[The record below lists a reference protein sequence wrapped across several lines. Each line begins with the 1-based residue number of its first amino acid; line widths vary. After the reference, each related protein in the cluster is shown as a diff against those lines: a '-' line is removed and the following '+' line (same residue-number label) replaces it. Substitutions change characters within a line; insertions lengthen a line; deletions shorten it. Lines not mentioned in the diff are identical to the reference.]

1 MYRLLAT
8 IILFFCT
15 LNTAAFTLSSNKD
28 LVARRSI
35 RRSMRISSSAQRTTS
50 ASPLMT
56 TSARS
61 TALNLR
67 VKVDPNEKEE
77 RLNPAVFKNA
87 LYLGSVAFAVL
98 LPVVLLVAD
107 SK

>member
-15 LNTAAFTLSSNKD
+15 LNAAAFSVSSNKA
-28 LVARRSI
+28 LVERRSI
-35 RRSMRISSSAQRTTS
+35 RRSIRQSQRTTTLPISSSATT
-50 ASPLMT
+50 
-56 TSARS
+56 

-67 VKVDPNEKEE
+67 VKVDPNEKPD

-98 LPVVLLVAD
+98 LPVVLLVAS